1 MRDGIWRPFLGI
13 GLLLTL
19 RGEPTL
25 GEGVFGSMHAALT
38 TQEEPGS
45 EPGCEEE
52 PLTTFVLYVLSR
64 GKGVPDEAWEALGKV
79 RALAETDREK
89 GVAVT
94 IQEKRIGLEGER
106 RLCIEYEEK
115 KEARRT
121 YDRAKALV
129 EGVDLARLEIE
140 TCAEPE
146 EDEKE
151 KGEKP
156 GE

>member
-1 MRDGIWRPFLGI
+1 LTAV
-13 GLLLTL
+13 GLLLAVGQHRPL
-19 RGEPTL
+19 SGEAERQG
-25 GEGVFGSMHAALT
+25 GEAM
-38 TQEEPGS
+38 QEQTPFRS
-45 EPGCEEE
+45 
-52 PLTTFVLYVLSR
+52 FALYVLSR

-79 RALAETDREK
+79 RAVAETNREK
-89 GVAVT
+89 GIAVT

-106 RLCIEYEEK
+106 RLCIEYEEEEK
-115 KEARRT
+115 ARRT

-151 KGEKP
+151 KGEEP
-156 GE
+156 

>member
-1 MRDGIWRPFLGI
+1 MQEQTPF
-13 GLLLTL
+13 
-19 RGEPTL
+19 RS
-25 GEGVFGSMHAALT
+25 FA
-38 TQEEPGS
+38 
-45 EPGCEEE
+45 
-52 PLTTFVLYVLSR
+52 LYVLSR

-79 RALAETDREK
+79 RAVAETNREK
-89 GVAVT
+89 GIAVT

-106 RLCIEYEEK
+106 RLCIEYEEEEK
-115 KEARRT
+115 ARRT

-151 KGEKP
+151 KGEEP
-156 GE
+156 

>member
-1 MRDGIWRPFLGI
+1 MGGRSHGPLLLGA
-13 GLLLTL
+13 GLLSAIC
-19 RGEPTL
+19 GWATL
-25 GEGVFGSMHAALT
+25 GEGASGFKGVAMRA
-38 TQEEPGS
+38 QESPVPKPTLHKS
-45 EPGCEEE
+45 
-52 PLTTFVLYVLSR
+52 FALYVLSR
-64 GKGVPDEAWEALGKV
+64 GKGVPDEAWETLGKV

-89 GVAVT
+89 GIALT

-106 RLCIEYEEK
+106 RLCIEYEGE

-121 YDRAKALV
+121 YGRAKALV

-151 KGEKP
+151 KGEEP
-156 GE
+156 